1 MMPEPSVSTIKQSPI
16 RTTPLGYE
24 WPGAYFVGA
33 EEMELIDEV
42 VKARSP
48 FRYYGLDCRHMCD
61 QFEKEFADYVG
72 SPHALA
78 VSSGTAALNVA
89 MSALG
94 IGPGQEVLVPGYLWI
109 STVAAVV
116 QRGAIPV
123 LCEID
128 DSFAMDP
135 EDMERK
141 ITPRTTAAVAV
152 HMSGAGNNIQAICD
166 VARRRR
172 LRVVEDCA
180 QAAGGSAH
188 GKCLGSFG
196 DIGIFSFQYNK
207 AMTTGEGG
215 MVVTADPLL
224 MKRAQAAHD
233 IGHSRNLAGR
243 LVVDPNVLLW
253 GSGTRMSELQAAFGL
268 AQLRKLDRITGA
280 MRHAKY
286 RLREAV
292 GKLPGVTCRRID
304 DPSGDNGSFL
314 ITTYPTADAA
324 RNMVERLKQLGIA
337 NGPDGMLLCHFD
349 HWGFHLYYNLP
360 ALVKKA
366 SVSADGFPWTHPLN
380 AQSVYDY
387 DQGALPRTDD
397 LLARTAIQAIPS
409 NCSDEDVDDLIA
421 AYRVAA
427 SA

>member
-1 MMPEPSVSTIKQSPI
+1 MTQKDLPI
-16 RTTPLGYE
+16 RTKPLGYE
-24 WPGAYFVGA
+24 WPGAYFIGQEELELVG
-33 EEMELIDEV
+33 EV
-42 VKARSP
+42 VEAQSP

-61 QFEKEFADYVG
+61 QFEKEFAAYVG

-94 IGPGQEVLVPGYLWI
+94 LGPGQEVLLPGYLWI

-128 DSFAMDP
+128 ESFAIDP
-135 EDMERK
+135 EDMARK
-141 ITPRTTAAVAV
+141 ITPRTTAVVAV
-152 HMSGAGNNIQAICD
+152 HMSGAGNNIRAICD
-166 VARRRR
+166 VARRHK

-180 QAAGGSAH
+180 QAAGGSSH
-188 GKCLGSFG
+188 GQRLGTFG
-196 DIGIFSFQYNK
+196 DMGIFSFQYNK

-243 LVVDPNVLLW
+243 LTVDPEVLLW
-253 GSGTRMSELQAAFGL
+253 GLGTRMSELQAAFGL

-280 MRHAKY
+280 MRQTKH
-286 RLREAV
+286 RLRESLT
-292 GKLPGVTCRRID
+292 GLPGLKFRRID
-304 DPSGDNGSFL
+304 DPMGDNGSFL
-314 ITTYPTADAA
+314 ITIYPTRDAA
-324 RNMVERLKQLGIA
+324 RQMVDRLKRLGID
-337 NGPDGMLLCHFD
+337 NGPDGMMLCHFD
-349 HWGFHLYYNLP
+349 NWSFHLYYNLP

-380 AQSVYDY
+380 AESMYNY
-387 DQGALPRTDD
+387 DQGALPKTDD
-397 LLARTAIQAIPS
+397 LFARSVVQAIPS
-409 NCSDEDVDDLIA
+409 NCSAEDANDIIA
-421 AYRVAA
+421 AYRAA
-427 SA
+427 AEAGCAGA